1 MASKQIQILRD
12 YSIPKALLTLS
23 LPATLS
29 MFINSLYNIIDT
41 IFIGQNVGSI
51 GITGLSIA
59 FPIQMIA
66 LGTGG
71 MFGMGG
77 ASIISRRLGEKRQD
91 DANKT
96 LMNVVFYSFIIE
108 LIYVTVGLI
117 FMKPILRLF
126 GATDTILPYAINY
139 MKFIFPGFF
148 FFIFSVVMNNI
159 VRAEGHAKTSMIS
172 MSLGAITNIILD
184 YIFIVILQKGIE
196 GAALAT
202 IIGQMANATYLFIF
216 YITGH
221 SLFSISLK
229 FLSPSWKSISEIC
242 SIGFSALIFQASTA
256 LTAML
261 VNNILGHYAKNE
273 IYIAVYGIIIKITSF
288 MSMPLVGI
296 RQGAQPILG
305 YAYGA
310 KNYNRSV
317 VRIVVCLMIFAP
329 FTVFGSAIFMSLFV
343 YSFIITSLI
352 LIFTPAF
359 VAMFANEAEFIKIG
373 TPVVRI
379 VVCLMIFAPFTV
391 FGSAIFMSVGRAKES
406 IITSLL
412 KQIIAFIPACIVLS
426 SIFGV
431 LGVWLAF
438 PISDGVSGTICAFLV
453 MNFYKELS
461 KKELENS

>member
-126 GATDTILPYAINY
+126 GATETILPYAIDY

-172 MSLGAITNIILD
+172 MSLGALTNIILD

-310 KNYNRSV
+310 KNYNRSKEV
-317 VRIVVCLMIFAP
+317 IKK
-329 FTVFGSAIFMSLFV
+329 TFMALFV

>member
-126 GATDTILPYAINY
+126 GATDTILPYAIDY

-310 KNYNRSV
+310 KNYNRSKEV
-317 VRIVVCLMIFAP
+317 IKK
-329 FTVFGSAIFMSLFV
+329 TFMALFV